1 MVGRTGCKPGSSFLQ
16 YRRVGLLDGVSVPKY
31 TWHRSRRWPLEVCL
45 RRCVVLGDAS
55 VPPLAV
61 DRPRSVPTGMWRTR
75 LPVGNRRAPI
85 RIAARGERASP
96 MDQFKCRLEQVMF
109 EWLLDRRDVVI
120 VDTET
125 TGLGSTAEVF
135 QVAVIN
141 TRGDTL
147 MSELVRVQERFLKSA
162 TQIHGW
168 TRRKLRRHGAKRW
181 VKVYPKLRK
190 PLERA
195 HVGLAWNA
203 PFDER
208 MIAQTCARYGL
219 SSPRCEWQ
227 CWGPISMARHG
238 PARHPVHGSQES
250 LCQGLRRGR
259 EGAPLAVQKPRSRG
273 PGRARAEAPH
283 APEC

>member
-1 MVGRTGCKPGSSFLQ
+1 
-16 YRRVGLLDGVSVPKY
+16 
-31 TWHRSRRWPLEVCL
+31 
-45 RRCVVLGDAS
+45 
-55 VPPLAV
+55 
-61 DRPRSVPTGMWRTR
+61 
-75 LPVGNRRAPI
+75 
-85 RIAARGERASP
+85 
-96 MDQFKCRLEQVMF
+96 MF
-109 EWLLDRRDVVI
+109 EGLLDRRDVVI

-125 TGLGSTAEVF
+125 TGLGSAAEVF

-147 MSELVRVQERFLKSA
+147 MSELVRVQERFPKSA

-195 HVGLAWNA
+195 NAVLAWNA

-227 CWGPISMARHG
+227 CCMQMYRRMRPDLGYGLGDAAAQEGLQVAEFHNALADCETVLAVMQAVVNSGGGAEPTH
-238 PARHPVHGSQES
+238 HQSQN
-250 LCQGLRRGR
+250 RRGCL
-259 EGAPLAVQKPRSRG
+259 GFGFL
-273 PGRARAEAPH
+273 
-283 APEC
+283 